1 MPVLTVITVVCNARE
16 AFRNTLKSLDKQ
28 TVRDYEYIVI
38 DGKSKDGT
46 LEELS
51 NFPDLIAKVISESD
65 RGIYDAMNKGI
76 ALAKGKYLY
85 FLNAGDCFFE
95 PSTLEKVIRELKS
108 SEETIVHGAI
118 EVQFEG
124 QNRFK
129 PAFSPTDLW
138 QASNFCHQGI
148 FVRSDYHKLNPYDLS
163 FTITADYKM
172 VYDAYKAGMTFKM
185 LPLTIAHFMAGGI
198 SDKNRTKLLREKLK
212 VVSKYEPWK
221 HFFYYH
227 TKIADSIFRQV
238 MKAVL
243 PVSVVKKIILLKFDK
258 KQ

>member
-1 MPVLTVITVVCNARE
+1 MPVLTVITVVYNARE
-16 AFRNTLKSLDKQ
+16 AFRNTLESLNKQ
-28 TVRDYEYIVI
+28 TSRDFEYIVI

-46 LEELS
+46 LEELV
-51 NFPDLIAKVISESD
+51 NFPDINAKVICESD

-76 ALAKGKYLY
+76 ALANGKYLY

-95 PSTLEKVIRELKS
+95 PSTLEKVLRELKS
-108 SEETIVHGAI
+108 SEVTIVHGAI

-129 PAFSPTDLW
+129 PAFSPSDLW

-148 FVRSDYHKLNPYDLS
+148 FVKSDYHKTNPYDLS
-163 FTITADYKM
+163 FAITADYKL
-172 VYDAYKAGMTFKM
+172 VYDAYKNGMTFQM

-198 SDKNRTKLLREKLK
+198 SDKNRIKLLREKFK
-212 VVSKYEPWK
+212 IVSQYEPWK

-227 TKIADSIFRQV
+227 IKIADSLFRQFV
-238 MKAVL
+238 KAAL
-243 PVSVVKKIILLKFDK
+243 PVSVVKKIILLKYDK
-258 KQ
+258 KP